1 MPGRLRHAALPGPF
15 STPIRDRQVGPRPDH
30 RLAVRADLNRTRTIQ
45 AVEEAFV
52 EGADLVLLPEL
63 IIPGYVSDSAGLAS
77 IAETIDGPTVDAWR
91 SLAARHAGWVA
102 GGFAEIHDG
111 RLYNSAVLVGATGL
125 LIHYRKLHLFAGE
138 HEVFSP
144 GDLGLPTVDLPW
156 GTVGL
161 CVCYDLRFP
170 EVVRVG
176 TTRVSGR
183 ARAHRMGDRL
193 RRRAARSGGYAPQ
206 ARAAAVQAN
215 LSQVFVAC
223 ASQVGDTGHADLLGS
238 SILVDP
244 RGHSLIGPLGDTE
257 ETAAA
262 DIDPSAADRA
272 QQRGSGINPRQ
283 NRRTDVYRLW
293 LEGEEL

>member
-1 MPGRLRHAALPGPF
+1 V
-15 STPIRDRQVGPRPDH
+15 TI
-30 RLAVRADLNRTRTIQ
+30 RLALAQITGTPYEADLNRTRTIR
-45 AVEEAFV
+45 AADEAFV
-52 EGADLVLLPEL
+52 KGADLVLLPEL
-63 IIPGYVSDSAGLAS
+63 IIPGYVSDPAGLAS

-102 GGFAEIHDG
+102 GGFAEVDNG
-111 RLYNSAVLVGATGL
+111 RLYNSAVLVGSDGV

-138 HEVFSP
+138 REVFSP

-156 GTVGL
+156 GRVGL

-170 EVVRVG
+170 EVVRG
-176 TTRVSGR
+176 LALRGCRVVLVPTAWVTGF
-183 ARAHRMGDRL
+183 DVE
-193 RRRAARSGGYAPQ
+193 RRDPEGFAPQ

-244 RGHSLIGPLGDTE
+244 RGQSLIGPLGDAE

-272 QQRGSGINPRQ
+272 QQRGSGINPRE

>member
-1 MPGRLRHAALPGPF
+1 M
-15 STPIRDRQVGPRPDH
+15 TV
-30 RLAVRADLNRTRTIQ
+30 RLALAQITGSPYEADLNRTRTIQ

-170 EVVRVG
+170 EVVRG
-176 TTRVSGR
+176 LALRGCRVVLVPTAWVTGF
-183 ARAHRMGDRL
+183 DVE
-193 RRRAARSGGYAPQ
+193 RRDLEGYAPQ

-283 NRRTDVYRLW
+283 NRGPMSTACGWKVKNW
-293 LEGEEL
+293 